1 MKAEHIIFFSFAL
14 EIVILLIRETTQK
27 KNKVQKCIKY
37 HRKKDDTMILCM
49 FSQKQFMEKSG
60 QISIMGLDEKV
71 EELSLLTS
79 TYSDIDDTSL
89 LSSSLN

>member
-1 MKAEHIIFFSFAL
+1 
-14 EIVILLIRETTQK
+14 
-27 KNKVQKCIKY
+27 
-37 HRKKDDTMILCM
+37 
-49 FSQKQFMEKSG
+49 MEKSG
-60 QISIMGLDEKV
+60 QISIIGLDKKV

>member
-1 MKAEHIIFFSFAL
+1 
-14 EIVILLIRETTQK
+14 
-27 KNKVQKCIKY
+27 
-37 HRKKDDTMILCM
+37 MILCM